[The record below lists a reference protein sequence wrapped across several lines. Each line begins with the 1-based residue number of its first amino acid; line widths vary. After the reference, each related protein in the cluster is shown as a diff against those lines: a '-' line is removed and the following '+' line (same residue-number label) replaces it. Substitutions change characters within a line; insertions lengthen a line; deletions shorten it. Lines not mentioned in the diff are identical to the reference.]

1 MRKSLLPPRT
11 IKPSPDIRP
20 LINIGALLD
29 IPTGEYVKGHKGQ
42 WVLNGG
48 LGLFTG
54 VVGIGNNFKSGLT
67 NYMMCSAASRVFS
80 TVDTQMTTYDTEVNT
95 HKSTLARHASR
106 FESFNDRDVIADG
119 TWIITDKGEV
129 EGNVFYENLKEE
141 LREKEKGLEKRRVG
155 IPFVDRSGNPMT
167 AVVPTFG
174 AIDSLTHFSIEAA
187 QKMMDE
193 NELGESGGNTLF
205 MKEGLAKVRLLSE
218 MPALAG
224 KLNFNMFF
232 TAHVGKENAISSG
245 PIHAPPPKKL
255 QHLKHGD
262 KIKGVTDKFTFLMSN
277 LWHAYN
283 AAPFDNQTTKSPEY
297 PRDSDETTSKSGDL
311 YKVTL
316 TCLRSKSGPSGYNLE
331 LFISQRDGVLPS
343 LSEFHFIKTEKFGLE
358 GNDRNYALEL
368 LPDIKL
374 SRTTVRG
381 KLDEDPKL
389 RRAMNITSEL
399 KQLIN
404 FRKLADPS
412 FYCTPKELREDLI
425 KQGYDWDQLFDTR
438 GWWTYDDDSHPT
450 PFLSTLDLL
459 YMRKGL
465 YKPYWLE

>member
-1 MRKSLLPPRT
+1 
-11 IKPSPDIRP
+11 
-20 LINIGALLD
+20 
-29 IPTGEYVKGHKGQ
+29 
-42 WVLNGG
+42 
-48 LGLFTG
+48 
-54 VVGIGNNFKSGLT
+54 
-67 NYMMCSAASRVFS
+67 
-80 TVDTQMTTYDTEVNT
+80 
-95 HKSTLARHASR
+95 
-106 FESFNDRDVIADG
+106 
-119 TWIITDKGEV
+119 
-129 EGNVFYENLKEE
+129 
-141 LREKEKGLEKRRVG
+141 
-155 IPFVDRSGNPMT
+155 
-167 AVVPTFG
+167 
-174 AIDSLTHFSIEAA
+174 
-187 QKMMDE
+187 
-193 NELGESGGNTLF
+193 
-205 MKEGLAKVRLLSE
+205 

-232 TAHVGKENAISSG
+232 TAHVGKENAISAG
-245 PIHAPPPKKL
+245 PMHAPPPKKL
-255 QHLKHGD
+255 QHLKNGD

-343 LSEFHFIKTEKFGLE
+343 LTEFHFIKTEKFGLE

-368 LPDIKL
+368 LPDVKL

-412 FYCTPKELREDLI
+412 FYCTPKELRGDLI

>member
-1 MRKSLLPPRT
+1 MRKSLLPPRI

-20 LINIGALLD
+20 MLNIGALLD

-54 VVGIGNNFKSGLT
+54 VVGIGNNYKSTLM
-67 NYMMCSAASRVFS
+67 NYMMLSAADRVT
-80 TVDTQMTTYDTEVNT
+80 TVLDTQLTTYDTEVNIQ
-95 HKSTLARHASR
+95 KPTLARHASK
-106 FESFNDRDVIADG
+106 FDSFKDRDIIADG
-119 TWIITDKGEV
+119 TWVITDKGEV

-141 LREKEKGLEKRRVG
+141 LKEKEKQLSKLRVP
-155 IPFVDRSGNPMT
+155 IPFVDRSGKPME
-167 AVVPTFG
+167 APVPTFG
-174 AIDSLTHFSIEAA
+174 GIDSMTHFSIEAA

-193 NELGESGGNTLF
+193 NELGDAGANTLF

-218 MPALAG
+218 MPAFAG

-245 PIHAPPPKKL
+245 PVHAPPPKKL
-255 QHLKHGD
+255 QHLKFGD

-283 AAPFDNQTTKSPEY
+283 AAPFDNQATKSPEY
-297 PRDSDETTSKSGDL
+297 PRDTDENTSKSGDL

-331 LFISQRDGVLPS
+331 IFISQRDGILPS
-343 LSEFHFIKTEKFGLE
+343 LTEFHFIKTEKFGLE

-368 LPDIKL
+368 YPDVKL

-381 KLDEDPKL
+381 KLDENPKL
-389 RRAMNITSEL
+389 RRAVNITSEL

-404 FRKLADPS
+404 FRKLNDPS
-412 FYCTPKELREDLI
+412 LYCTPKELREDLI
-425 KQGYDWDQLFDTR
+425 KLGYNWDQLLETR
-438 GWWTYDDDSHPT
+438 GWWTYDDDSHPV

-459 YMRKGL
+459 FMRKGL
-465 YKPYWLE
+465 YRPYWMD